1 METRKVY
8 VSGGS
13 TYIVSLPKKWVIKN
27 KIKAGDS
34 LVVTRQSSSLMIEPG
49 VINADIEAVKINT
62 SDVPTPESLE
72 RLIIAYYLGGYD
84 TIKIKLDSM
93 TPEYK
98 DSARRVLDFL
108 IGIEIVEDLGDTV
121 TLEILL
127 DHRKMRTPL
136 ALRRIYLIVKSMI
149 KDSIKVME
157 SGDGYLARDIISRER
172 EVDRFYFLILRQLK
186 SAVQYQ
192 QIAEKLGIKNQR
204 DTLGYRIVVKSLER
218 IADHV
223 ENVMNSYLD
232 LIDEKKEAPDLEEF
246 ICVTELVLKIY
257 NSSMESLFNR
267 DKIRAEKVFRSLSSI
282 NTQHQ
287 ELSNKFF
294 LEGINIPD
302 TMHKKS
308 ILDSIRRIADY
319 SSDIAEIALN
329 MAVEVPTIQTNRE
342 KK

>member
-1 METRKVY
+1 M
-8 VSGGS
+8 
-13 TYIVSLPKKWVIKN
+13 
-27 KIKAGDS
+27 
-34 LVVTRQSSSLMIEPG
+34 
-49 VINADIEAVKINT
+49 
-62 SDVPTPESLE
+62 
-72 RLIIAYYLGGYD
+72 
-84 TIKIKLDSM
+84 
-93 TPEYK
+93 
-98 DSARRVLDFL
+98 
-108 IGIEIVEDLGDTV
+108 
-121 TLEILL
+121 
-127 DHRKMRTPL
+127 
-136 ALRRIYLIVKSMI
+136 
-149 KDSIKVME
+149 
-157 SGDGYLARDIISRER
+157 
-172 EVDRFYFLILRQLK
+172 DRFYFLILRQLK